1 MARGVRYRSGCH
13 DRSQSTQ
20 EAREQPAD
28 RSLRLSS
35 DSHRLHPLKK
45 IATCVLSASYVVVMP
60 KKRQVLVEFED
71 VLGVG
76 GRDLRAA
83 SDLFGG
89 LCSFCELFYPL
100 ENTPPPGTR
109 RTLGAPTVGLSLPS
123 RTTSVTL
130 PGTFFILS
138 VTLVVLPRELR
149 FFWKNGVQAMVEY
162 PLLGNG
168 CSLRCELTGVRVFKQ
183 RVSPEY
189 LPCARCLHR
198 AHGLLGGLVNKQPHV
213 NR

>member
-1 MARGVRYRSGCH
+1 MEAL
-13 DRSQSTQ
+13 Q
-20 EAREQPAD
+20 ELGPI
-28 RSLRLSS
+28 S
-35 DSHRLHPLKK
+35 
-45 IATCVLSASYVVVMP
+45 CVAVMP

-89 LCSFCELFYPL
+89 FCSFCELFYPL

-149 FFWKNGVQAMVEY
+149 FSGRMASRPWRTV
-162 PLLGNG
+162 
-168 CSLRCELTGVRVFKQ
+168 CSMPSEPRPHSPGLRCIQAVAL
-183 RVSPEY
+183 
-189 LPCARCLHR
+189 
-198 AHGLLGGLVNKQPHV
+198 
-213 NR
+213 